1 MHRTISVLLISLDL
15 LALQAEAQDSR
26 IIPGPPP
33 DEYVDVTG
41 DGIADLLIT
50 NRTIHI
56 SDPEQP
62 GYLGKHLLGVRTLSG
77 NAVLLWNTSS
87 TQRWYTLEDSTRLD
101 TGLLAK
107 RIHFK
112 QLNWTDEDHPTEFWL
127 LERPFGPAITQDQD
141 GWYGTGDH
149 HEGLTLVLRSANHR
163 GTSVAAFEFEL
174 PYPYGRVVVRTKYV
188 VRVPNGYGEEGE
200 LIVLKR
206 EPQEPPFDFGH
217 EPVEPQVIIPPGLP
231 PDEAIDL
238 TSDDVPDV
246 IITGY
251 EQPGEGFFTRGVS
264 PAPGAAFLMRLAAWG
279 GSWELFRLGPEEVLT
294 PDQLTSG
301 LRSNVLMWATPE
313 QANVFCPVL
322 HHRNHPGE
330 RSPSWEPFYEE
341 PKGNP
346 VFRTL
351 EYGRPVIG
359 VVALQWSVPGGELS
373 VDAQNWVEEGQVLQV
388 R

>member
-1 MHRTISVLLISLDL
+1 MRTQALLFSLSI
-15 LALQAEAQDSR
+15 LAFQVPAQDSR
-26 IIPGPPP
+26 IIPGPPA

-50 NRTIHI
+50 TRTVHI

-62 GYLGKHLLGVRTLSG
+62 GFLGLYKLGVRTLSG
-77 NAVLLWNTSS
+77 TAVLMWSTPS

-112 QLNWTDEDHPTEFWL
+112 QLSWTDEDQPTEFWL
-127 LERPFGPAITQDQD
+127 LERPFGPAITTDQD

-163 GTSVAAFEFEL
+163 GTSVAAFKFEL
-174 PYPYGRVVVRTKYV
+174 SYPYGRVVVRTKYV
-188 VRVPNGYGEEGE
+188 VRVPNGYGEEGD

-206 EPQEPPFDFGH
+206 EPREPPFDFGH
-217 EPVEPQVIIPPGLP
+217 GSAEPQVIIPPGLP
-231 PDEAIDL
+231 PEEAIDL
-238 TSDDVPDV
+238 TSDEVPDV

-264 PAPGAAFLMRLAAWG
+264 PAPGAAFLMRLAALG

-301 LRSNVLMWATPE
+301 LRSNILMWGTAD

-330 RSPSWEPFYEE
+330 QSTGWEPFYEE
-341 PKGNP
+341 PNGNP

-351 EYGRPVIG
+351 EYGRQLIG

-373 VDAQNWVEEGQVLQV
+373 VKAQNWVEEGQVL
-388 R
+388 RTE